1 MNVKNRVNS
10 HTSSISKTEI
20 FLDFNVEET
29 NRISLFSA
37 AFKDV
42 DGKKEQTDPVP
53 NVGISRQKKMD
64 KIFGTSPKD
73 PV

>member
-1 MNVKNRVNS
+1 MHFKSQNVS
-10 HTSSISKTEI
+10 G
-20 FLDFNVEET
+20 FQLEET